1 MSFCSL
7 HVYVHENEFHA
18 GIKFSSHEIF
28 QNKLLELIRVKQ
40 IRARRTSSSC
50 GRSGPRNDFHGHFF
64 CFEGTFEVKDLPLS
78 LMFLLMNS
86 QADCCSV
93 RQMMLQLR
101 NNKGISYYNIYLYYI
116 SYIIKVLVS
125 SLVSFCLNA
134 PSLLS
139 EVSCRAPHSIIFS
152 TLISNLESKTS
163 FF

>member
-1 MSFCSL
+1 MDRPGRGMTFM
-7 HVYVHENEFHA
+7 
-18 GIKFSSHEIF
+18 GI
-28 QNKLLELIRVKQ
+28 
-40 IRARRTSSSC
+40 
-50 GRSGPRNDFHGHFF
+50 FF

-86 QADCCSV
+86 QADCYCSV

-116 SYIIKVLVS
+116 SYIKVLVS

-139 EVSCRAPHSIIFS
+139 EVSCRAPHSIIFNP
-152 TLISNLESKTS
+152 NL
-163 FF
+163 